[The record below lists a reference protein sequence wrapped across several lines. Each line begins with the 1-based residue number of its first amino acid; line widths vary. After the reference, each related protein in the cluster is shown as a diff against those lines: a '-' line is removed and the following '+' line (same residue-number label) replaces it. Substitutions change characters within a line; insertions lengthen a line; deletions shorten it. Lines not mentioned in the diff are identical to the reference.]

1 MTSFNKNLLI
11 KIFLKVWSVFN
22 YLLIQKLSRKA
33 NVVLGFSQYKKLLKT
48 LKVAHK
54 LPSTIYLCLINRK
67 EAKTGCNRFGSFCV
81 LLMLCKVNFHV
92 VRSAFQN
99 SMSVYFVYF
108 SFLIRSSQA
117 PTFCGIFAG
126 DHLQLV
132 SIQKEAPGVEGVEIN
147 LPFGD
152 SEIGG

>member
-1 MTSFNKNLLI
+1 
-11 KIFLKVWSVFN
+11 
-22 YLLIQKLSRKA
+22 
-33 NVVLGFSQYKKLLKT
+33 
-48 LKVAHK
+48 
-54 LPSTIYLCLINRK
+54 
-67 EAKTGCNRFGSFCV
+67 
-81 LLMLCKVNFHV
+81 MLCKVNFHV

-99 SMSVYFVYF
+99 SMSVYFVYV

-126 DHLQLV
+126 GRLQLV

-147 LPFGD
+147 LPLGD